1 MFGKLLK
8 LLKSIKCKINCCYE
22 SQCSM
27 NIDNEKVETTINY
40 KTTIV

>member
-1 MFGKLLK
+1 MLGKLLK
-8 LLKSIKCKINCCYE
+8 LLKSIKCKINCCYQ

-27 NIDNEKVETTINY
+27 NIEDEKVETTINY